1 MRLLYTKVQKALVFL
16 CSCAVFFAA
25 NGQVGTVQLGSGNA
39 TQSYFPLNYNYN
51 YNYSQT
57 IYTAAE
63 LSAAGLIAGPIT
75 KISYLPTSA
84 VSTEKWRQWTV
95 FVGNSTKQSFTSTT
109 DFVDVTT
116 LSEVF
121 SGNVINN
128 TVANQW
134 IDVVLGSSFVW
145 DGTSNIIVAVKE
157 NSTGYGGNPNFA
169 SYTLAPA
176 TGNKGL
182 TAYRD
187 GTVEINPATP
197 NATATATL
205 YKQLSNSVAQIKFE
219 GILAA
224 CLPVNSLVLS
234 GLASETADLSWVPN
248 GAATTWDVEWG
259 TVGFTPGTGAQIG
272 TGTASQTS
280 FQITGLSDLTTYHAY
295 VRSNCGVDGT
305 STWVG
310 PIAFTTLQVPV
321 SVPYYDAFDSNNW
334 NITTGSG
341 VNQWAIGSAA
351 GNPANSLYISNN
363 NGTSAQYTITTTSNS
378 RASKVFTLPATS
390 TSPLKIR
397 YNWIGIGEGG
407 FDRIRVWLVPATSAL
422 PAMGTDISIT
432 NTTGARAVGPTNHS
446 GTIGGT
452 WQLVN
457 YEIPADLL
465 GTTVQVV
472 IEWKNDGLAGN
483 NTTAQA
489 IDNFAIY
496 SAETSPTIEQAAA
509 VPTCLDGSE
518 LTIAAIPA
526 SPNVAYWQVSAT
538 GTETTN
544 SAATPWTVFEN
555 GTYYVRNYNT
565 FTNEWSDATSIE
577 VTNFEVAVAPPAPI
591 AAANPA
597 CLPGTEIVIVGNAP
611 ADVAYFWQGQSANN
625 SNMDL
630 PATSPYFVSETG
642 TYYVKAKN
650 NISGCW
656 SEAVGLNV
664 VINTVIPATPIVDVT
679 NYVICEGEPSLT
691 IGGNVSTI
699 GNVLAG
705 DVVPN
710 SGCTNGV
717 MFNIQA
723 NTMPLTIVG
732 FDIIP
737 NTTSNQNV
745 EVYTKSDSYVGSET
759 QQAAW
764 TLIGTYPIT
773 GVNNVSQYLD
783 IDDFNIGANEL
794 RGIYLKFNGKYD
806 DFNQTFANDDLTILP
821 GIGQCTAWTTSSST
835 RVFAGRIHYQP
846 QYTPTYNWYET
857 ATGGNIVETGI
868 PLEAVGSAIM
878 PVAVAGDYSFFLGVS
893 NDVCE
898 SPERVEIT
906 VSVVRVNMEIEGI
919 DASCN
924 NGNDGTFEITD
935 TICGAIPFEYSVNGG
950 AFSSTI
956 PTDLTIGTYT
966 VIVKD
971 ANGDESVE
979 YSFTVGS
986 PAGPSGVV
994 ETSATNSSAVVSW
1007 VANGSE
1013 TQWNIEW
1020 GPLGFTPG
1028 TGTAIGT
1035 GVATDTTFTITG
1047 LDSNTEY
1054 DVYVAANC
1062 GAGSTVGDWASV
1074 EIWTKCD
1081 AFNIPFEESF
1091 EDDSESISCWDVT
1104 DVIGNGN
1111 WIIAT
1116 GSTATIT
1123 TAYQGTKNARFT
1135 GAENSSARLVTPT
1148 FDVANQDS
1156 VVLVYAI
1163 GQPVWASDQNTTKVY
1178 SRSSANDP
1186 WVLIKDYTTN
1196 INTWKV
1202 DTLVVDVASPTV
1214 EFSFVALDFDGR
1226 KNVIDEVKVFPCF
1239 IEPSAD
1245 VTSTVCRTEQTID
1258 LLPLIN
1264 PAITT
1269 GRWIFNE
1276 IPSLMNGSQLSIS
1289 NLADGTY
1296 NVYYVI
1302 STPCTSD
1309 TTVATIT
1316 VVSPGGAGVGSTI
1329 TACKNQH
1336 VNLFSGLSGIV
1347 DFSGT
1352 WYAANGTA
1360 LTSST
1365 FVAGTLTGQYV
1376 YKYVVDNGACDADT
1390 TVVILSIGSCNY
1402 LGAEEVS
1409 LLENVT
1415 VSPNPSNGLFQIS
1428 GISSPD
1434 FKFEVLDLNGRVVL
1448 SEKSI
1453 TSSVT
1458 NVNLSTVENGVYI
1471 IRLKGDASEK
1481 MIRVI
1486 KQ

>member
-16 CSCAVFFAA
+16 CSCAVFLTA
-25 NGQVGTVQLGSGNA
+25 NGQVGTIQLGSGA
-39 TQSYFPLNYNYN
+39 GTSTDFPFSPSWGYNYT
-51 YNYSQT
+51 QT
-57 IYTAAE
+57 IYTASE
-63 LSAAGLIAGPIT
+63 LIAAGAVAGPIT
-75 KISYLPTSA
+75 KLQYKATLA
-84 VSTEKWRQWTV
+84 KSTVFYRSWTV
-95 FVGNSTKQSFTSTT
+95 YIANTAKVGFSSNS
-109 DFVDVTT
+109 DFISSADLT
-116 LSEVF
+116 EVF
-121 SGNVINN
+121 NGEIIET
-128 TVANQW
+128 TVANEW
-134 IDVVLGSSFVW
+134 FDIVFTSSFVW
-145 DGTSNIIVAVKE
+145 DGTSNIVIAVDE
-157 NSTGYGGNPNFA
+157 NSPDFSFINNPA
-169 SYTLAPA
+169 ISSYTLAPTSGSKSIYSRNDLTNVNPANPTEVSGRATSNVGPQIRLEATTIPCMAVFDFSFSDLTSQSVNLNWTANGIATQWDIEWGA
-176 TGNKGL
+176 TGF
-182 TAYRD
+182 A
-187 GTVEINPATP
+187 
-197 NATATATL
+197 
-205 YKQLSNSVAQIKFE
+205 
-219 GILAA
+219 
-224 CLPVNSLVLS
+224 
-234 GLASETADLSWVPN
+234 
-248 GAATTWDVEWG
+248 
-259 TVGFTPGTGAQIG
+259 PGTGTQIG
-272 TGTASQTS
+272 TGTASQNS

-310 PIAFTTLQVPV
+310 PVNFTTTQIPV
-321 SVPYYDAFDSNNW
+321 SVPYYDAFDSQNW
-334 NITTGSG
+334 IITTGTG
-341 VNQWAIGSAA
+341 VNQWVIGSAA
-351 GNPANSLYISNN
+351 GNPPNALYVSNN
-363 NGTSAQYTITTTSNS
+363 NGTTAQYTLNSASYS
-378 RASKVFTLPATS
+378 RASKQFTLPATV

-397 YNWIGIGEGG
+397 YNWIGRGETTTS
-407 FDRIRVWLVPATSAL
+407 DRIRVWLVPSTSIL
-422 PAMGTDISIT
+422 PAMGTDISTT
-432 NTTGARAVGPTNHS
+432 NTTGAVVVGLANHNGAVGA
-446 GTIGGT
+446 T
-452 WQLVN
+452 WQTVTFN
-457 YEIPADLL
+457 VPTEML
-465 GTTVQVV
+465 GTDVV
-472 IEWKNDGLAGN
+472 VVFEWRNDTYLGN
-483 NTTAQA
+483 NSTAQG

-496 SAETSPTIEQAAA
+496 YSESTPEIVQSSAA
-509 VPTCLDGSE
+509 PTCLNGSQ
-518 LTIAAIPA
+518 LTLA
-526 SPNVAYWQVSAT
+526 SVVSTPNVVYWQSEAT
-538 GTETTN
+538 GTSTDN
-544 SAATPWTVFEN
+544 PAANAWTVYEN
-555 GTYYVRNYNT
+555 GTYYARTFNT

-597 CLPGTEIVIVGNAP
+597 CLPGTEIVIAGNAP
-611 ADVAYFWQGQSANN
+611 ADVAYFWQGQLASN

-630 PATSPYFVSETG
+630 PATTPYFVSETG

-664 VINTVIPATPIVDVT
+664 VINTVVPATPIVDVT
-679 NYVICEGEPSLT
+679 DYVICEGEATLA

-699 GNVLAG
+699 GNILAG

-717 MFNIQA
+717 MFNIEA
-723 NTMPLTIVG
+723 GTMPLTIIG

-737 NTTSNQNV
+737 NANSNQNV
-745 EVYTKSDSYVGSET
+745 EVYTKSGSYVGSET

-764 TLIGTYPIT
+764 TLVGTYPIT

-783 IDDFNIGANEL
+783 VADFNIGANEL
-794 RGIYLKFNGKYD
+794 RGIYLKFNGRYD
-806 DFNQTFANDDLTILP
+806 DVNQTFTNNDLTILP
-821 GIGQCTAWTTSSST
+821 GIGQCSAWTTSTST

-906 VSVVRVNMEIEGI
+906 VSVVRVNVEIEGI

-935 TICGAIPFEYSVNGG
+935 TICGAIPFEYSVDGG
-950 AFSSTI
+950 AFSSTM
-956 PTDLTIGTYT
+956 PTDLTIGTHT

-979 YSFTVGS
+979 YTFTIGS

-994 ETSATNSSAVVSW
+994 ETSSTNSSAIVSW
-1007 VANGSE
+1007 IANGSE
-1013 TQWNIEW
+1013 TQWNVEW

-1054 DVYVAANC
+1054 DVFVSANC

-1081 AFNIPFEESF
+1081 VFNIPFEESF

-1123 TAYQGTKNARFT
+1123 AAYEGTKNARFT

-1156 VVLVYAI
+1156 IVLVYAI

-1178 SRSSANDP
+1178 SRFSANDP

-1196 INTWKV
+1196 INTWRV

-1239 IEPSAD
+1239 IEPIAD

-1264 PAITT
+1264 PAITS

-1302 STPCTSD
+1302 STPCASD

-1316 VVSPGGAGVGSTI
+1316 VVSPGGAGVGGTI

-1360 LTSST
+1360 LTSPT
-1365 FVAGTLTGQYV
+1365 FVAGTLAGQYS

-1390 TVVILSIGSCNY
+1390 TEVILSIGSCNY
-1402 LGAEEVS
+1402 LGAEDVS

-1434 FKFEVLDLNGRVVL
+1434 FKFEVLDLNGRVVI
-1448 SEKSI
+1448 SERSI

-1458 NVNLSTVENGVYI
+1458 NVNLNTVETGVYMV
-1471 IRLKGDASEK
+1471 RLKGDGSEK
-1481 MIRVI
+1481 MIRII